1 MTATVR
7 AIETRY
13 AGYRFRSRLEARWA
27 VFFQTLGTPWLY
39 EPQGYEIPG
48 HGLLGASSILCVTE
62 DYAVLAAYRAARSAR
77 FEHGES
83 GGS

>member
-13 AGYRFRSRLEARWA
+13 AGYRFRSRLAA
-27 VFFQTLGTPWLY
+27 N
-39 EPQGYEIPG
+39 IPDPDAFLAASTT
-48 HGLLGASSILCVTE
+48 GLITE